1 MTTPADI
8 ISTARSYLN
17 TPFHHQA
24 RVKGVGID
32 CAGLLICVARDLGLQ
47 HYDVQG
53 YSRVPSGAEFERH
66 LAANLDRIME
76 IEPGCVLLM
85 AFDSDP
91 QHVAICTSLTTI
103 IHAHYEVRKC
113 VEHDLDAVWTS
124 RIWAIYRFRGL
135 LL

>member
-1 MTTPADI
+1 MPTRQDI
-8 ISTARSYLN
+8 IDTARQYLD

-53 YSRVPSGAEFERH
+53 YSSVPSGSDFVKH
-66 LAANLDRIME
+66 LDANLDPIQA

-85 AFDSDP
+85 TFAIDP
-91 QHVAICTSLTTI
+91 QHVAIATSENSI
-103 IHAHYEVRKC
+103 IHSYAIVRRC
-113 VEHDLDAVWTS
+113 VEHDLDAKWRS
-124 RIWAIYRFRGL
+124 SIRKIYRFRGID
-135 LL
+135 